1 MLNSSARNEAHS
13 PDRPLTAVTRSAAM
27 LSLMWTTRNSRP
39 STLPAPACSVTLTDA
54 SSAGSI
60 SRPEASKK
68 LMLTAA
74 ASTTRLGVTACAAE
88 MTASLAAA
96 STVMVVP
103 SGKTPSAAETE
114 TETPLPAVPPAVKA
128 GIAGA
133 AGVSVE
139 VGASSVL
146 SLPEIGS
153 CFAGASVGAGSSSF
167 SAEAVGASVA
177 AGVSVAA
184 GASSRF
190 SSSEDDTA
198 SCVFSVSA
206 ITVPGASFA
215 VSSADGA
222 PSVFA
227 APAASAVFSAPAG
240 FASAEPSVS
249 SVSSCALSAIA
260 FSALGASSLAAA
272 AVTAFPKTM
281 IMASSRDKLRTI
293 QVLFMQSP
301 SLFTKVRLL

>member
-1 MLNSSARNEAHS
+1 
-13 PDRPLTAVTRSAAM
+13 
-27 LSLMWTTRNSRP
+27 
-39 STLPAPACSVTLTDA
+39 
-54 SSAGSI
+54 
-60 SRPEASKK
+60 
-68 LMLTAA
+68 MLTAA

-272 AVTAFPKTM
+272 AVTAFPKT
-281 IMASSRDKLRTI
+281 AETSCVRSRFYSCNLRPYSQKSDYYSTTPSTI
-293 QVLFMQSP
+293 QEDWCTKKRLASQALFGSIVEVLSNHGSEKARIMVHISCTTSAGAPF
-301 SLFTKVRLL
+301 LRLR